1 MAPMVTEKNTGK
13 RLEIAISIAIV
24 VEARGGFAEIDPP
37 DWKIE
42 ESESRSDP
50 ATLVVPDEKDE
61 HRPEFDRES
70 PNACSLCSRPK
81 FSTIG
86 A

>member
-13 RLEIAISIAIV
+13 RLEIAISIV
-24 VEARGGFAEIDPP
+24 VEARGGLAEIAPP

-42 ESESRSDP
+42 ESESHSDP

-70 PNACSLCSRPK
+70 PNACSLRSRPK